1 MGGNLVAQVDD
12 VVGHLERYALELHL
26 YVIDSRLG
34 LLGGQPCAIVLLQ
47 VGVVVGGSIGLQ
59 QLPLSCGGS
68 FHHDVGVVRDRR
80 TRHGGQREVVGVH
93 YVCSADGAVAVNL
106 PQIVLGLVL
115 GVCLCGRSVFVMHI
129 LVVDRQDELVV
140 LRTRHV
146 EGAEGGGVVVVSD
159 PELTLGWQLVHL
171 FGHGCVGVEVGVGDE
186 GTADDLGQHGVVATH
201 RLHVGEVGIDGNVAI
216 LIYHVEDVLEG
227 RHQRGLLGSDHFCT
241 RIVGGHGDG
250 VQVMYT
256 VGRPCLHA
264 ERVDFVG
271 LEARHQSHV
280 AELVEHGHE
289 GGTRDLQRVVAD
301 VLASGLHCGCLFQHQ
316 RAVACPHVANGI
328 VGGREVA
335 VAGVTAQSQTVG
347 VEAVL
352 AVGIVGGFN
361 LFACTLAILTT
372 IDVAHLHIDVGIML
386 HVPQLLGLGLIIEI
400 GTAGSDAVGHRG
412 SSVDGAG
419 SGGVGDVV
427 ASIGHSHV
435 VVLVDEVKQ

>member
-1 MGGNLVAQVDD
+1 M
-12 VVGHLERYALELHL
+12 
-26 YVIDSRLG
+26 I
-34 LLGGQPCAIVLLQ
+34 
-47 VGVVVGGSIGLQ
+47 GVYHVRSI
-59 QLPLSCGGS
+59 
-68 FHHDVGVVRDRR
+68 
-80 TRHGGQREVVGVH
+80 
-93 YVCSADGAVAVNL
+93 DGAATVNL
-106 PQIVLGLVL
+106 PQIVIGLSLG
-115 GVCLCGRSVFVMHI
+115 GNLCRCTAVVMY
-129 LVVDRQDELVV
+129 VVAVDRQDELVV
-140 LRTRHV
+140 LLPRHI
-146 EGAEGGGVVVVSD
+146 EGAEGGGVVVVGD
-159 PELTLGWQLVHL
+159 PELTLGWQLFH
-171 FGHGCVGVEVGVGDE
+171 FGGHGSVGVKMGVGDE

-227 RHQRGLLGSDHFCT
+227 RHQRGRLGSDHFFT

-250 VQVMYT
+250 VQVMHT

-280 AELVEHGHE
+280 AGLVEHCHE

-316 RAVACPHVANGI
+316 RSFTRLHVANGI

-335 VAGVTAQSQTVG
+335 VAGVAAQSQTVG
-347 VEAVL
+347 VEAIL
-352 AVGIVGGFN
+352 TVGIVGGFN

-386 HVPQLLGLGLIIEI
+386 HVPQLLGLGLTITI

-427 ASIGHSHV
+427 AGIGHSHV